1 MVGPPVLSD
10 ELRARATSW
19 LNPPCPPACQ
29 HTMDFQLSLPTRLS
43 THQVHDWMRRYE
55 QEGAT
60 CVLVALAVSSAPLR
74 LAAALAIAD
83 PLKPEAPAVV
93 AALR

>member
-1 MVGPPVLSD
+1 
-10 ELRARATSW
+10 
-19 LNPPCPPACQ
+19 
-29 HTMDFQLSLPTRLS
+29 
-43 THQVHDWMRRYE
+43 MRRYE

-83 PLKPEAPAVV
+83 PLKPEAPAGV